1 MDIENVMAA
10 WAVEKD
16 QLDKAKV
23 MLERYEARIIELE
36 GIAKVLEQKT
46 IEAQQDANQMRLI
59 MTQNITESNQKINE
73 YVENIKN
80 LQATVRGLKAEL
92 NGDIS

>member
-59 MTQNITESNQKINE
+59 MTQNITESNQKING
-73 YVENIKN
+73 YVENIQN